1 MYPAIRLFAKS
12 KNRPIDLAR
21 CTRGPRSHRSQSRP
35 CDHPKG
41 TSPAVALEETIPH
54 VRPRRVRTR
63 LGHVPGDASPNARGE
78 PRADPRLQLL
88 RRVRHLHG
96 APSGFVVEAGLP
108 GAAAAPN
115 GSDARARPRLLREKP
130 VVDGWR
136 AGTFGPRAP
145 SRVPSEPPVSHPVV
159 RAERSFRAN
168 RGAGARARTSGGP
181 ECGARGDAPEGRR
194 SGPVS
199 GEGLIPA
206 PGFPEP
212 MDYRALGLK
221 VGLEIHQQ
229 LATRKLFC
237 ECESVLVE
245 EPGGIRFRRRLRPT
259 QSEMGEIDAAALE
272 EAKRRL
278 TFVYEATP
286 NSCLVEADEE
296 PPHPPNPEALDIA
309 LEIALLLDAEPVNEV
324 DFMRKIVI
332 DGSNTSGFQRSGLV
346 ALDGRLDVSGKRIG
360 VPTILLEED
369 AARKLGEGEAEVVYR
384 LDRLGIPLVEIATT
398 PNIETPEEAR
408 EVALAFGSLLRA
420 TRKVKRGIGTIREDV
435 NVSIEGGARIEIK
448 GVQEL
453 RLIATFVEKEVERQV
468 MLLEVATEL
477 KRRNITSVPTELR
490 DLTSLFRETES
501 KVVQTALKR
510 GGVVLGWGLLG
521 FAGLLKGKLG
531 PELAAHARIAGVAG
545 IFHSDELPGYGIT
558 QTELDAVRKTLG
570 VGASD
575 ACVLVAEQES
585 KARAAFDEMGARA
598 AAAIRGVPPETR
610 EPRPDGTT
618 AYSRPLPGKARM
630 YPETDVPPIRI
641 TTERLRRIRE
651 HLPERPDVT
660 IARLAREYGIHE
672 QQTRQLVQEGSDAAF
687 GMIAHEFGEAKLV
700 ASVLLYTFGELRR
713 EGFDVDGIPVDHLRE
728 LFSLLKTGRF
738 AKEALPG
745 LVREMARTH
754 SRASDAMGAVG
765 VTRVSRK
772 DLESIVDEA
781 LRASEDLISSRGN
794 AAEKALM
801 GQVME
806 RVRGRADGKLVS
818 EVLHERLEAFGKQT
832 AKGKK
837 KKR

>member
-1 MYPAIRLFAKS
+1 
-12 KNRPIDLAR
+12 
-21 CTRGPRSHRSQSRP
+21 
-35 CDHPKG
+35 
-41 TSPAVALEETIPH
+41 
-54 VRPRRVRTR
+54 
-63 LGHVPGDASPNARGE
+63 
-78 PRADPRLQLL
+78 
-88 RRVRHLHG
+88 
-96 APSGFVVEAGLP
+96 
-108 GAAAAPN
+108 
-115 GSDARARPRLLREKP
+115 
-130 VVDGWR
+130 
-136 AGTFGPRAP
+136 
-145 SRVPSEPPVSHPVV
+145 
-159 RAERSFRAN
+159 
-168 RGAGARARTSGGP
+168 
-181 ECGARGDAPEGRR
+181 
-194 SGPVS
+194 
-199 GEGLIPA
+199 
-206 PGFPEP
+206 

-229 LATRKLFC
+229 LAARKLFC

-309 LEIALLLDAEPVNEV
+309 LEIALLLDADPVNEV

-332 DGSNTSGFQRSGLV
+332 DGSNTAGFQRSGLV
-346 ALDGRLDVSGKRIG
+346 ALDGRLEVNGKRIG

-369 AARKLGEGEAEVVYR
+369 AARKLGEAGAEVVYR

-398 PNIETPEEAR
+398 PDIETPEEAR

-453 RLIATFVEKEVERQV
+453 RLIATFVDKEVERQV
-468 MLLEVATEL
+468 MLLDVAAEL
-477 KRRNITSVPTELR
+477 KRRNATSVPIELR
-490 DLTSLFRETES
+490 DLTSLFRETGS
-501 KVVQTALKR
+501 KVVQTALKK
-510 GGVVLGWGLLG
+510 GGVVLGWALPG
-521 FAGLLKGKLG
+521 FAGVLKGKLG
-531 PELAAHARIAGVAG
+531 PELAAHARVAGVAG

-558 QTELDAVRKTLG
+558 PSELDAVRKSLGLG
-570 VGASD
+570 VSD
-575 ACVLVAEQES
+575 ACVLVAEEES
-585 KARAAFDEMGARA
+585 KARAAFDEMGPRA
-598 AAAIRGVPPETR
+598 IAALRGVPPETR

-618 AYSRPLPGKARM
+618 EYSRPLPGKARM
-630 YPETDVPPIRI
+630 YPETDVPPIRV
-641 TTERLRRIRE
+641 TAERLRRIRE
-651 HLPERPDVT
+651 HLPEKPDVT
-660 IARLAREYGIHE
+660 VARLAREYGIHE
-672 QQTRQLVQEGSDAAF
+672 QQARQLVQEGSDAAF
-687 GMIAHEFGEAKLV
+687 EMIAHEFGEAKLV

-728 LFSLLKTGRF
+728 LFSLMKAGRF

-745 LVREMARTH
+745 LVREMARAR
-754 SRASDAMGAVG
+754 SRASEAIAVLG
-765 VTRVSRK
+765 VTQLSRQ
-772 DLESIVDEA
+772 DLESIVDEV
-781 LRASEDLISSRGN
+781 LRASPDLIASRGE

-801 GQVME
+801 GEVMK

-818 EVLHERLEAFGKQT
+818 QLLHDRLEAHLKKKP
-832 AKGKK
+832 KGTK

>member
-1 MYPAIRLFAKS
+1 
-12 KNRPIDLAR
+12 
-21 CTRGPRSHRSQSRP
+21 
-35 CDHPKG
+35 
-41 TSPAVALEETIPH
+41 
-54 VRPRRVRTR
+54 
-63 LGHVPGDASPNARGE
+63 
-78 PRADPRLQLL
+78 
-88 RRVRHLHG
+88 
-96 APSGFVVEAGLP
+96 
-108 GAAAAPN
+108 
-115 GSDARARPRLLREKP
+115 
-130 VVDGWR
+130 
-136 AGTFGPRAP
+136 
-145 SRVPSEPPVSHPVV
+145 
-159 RAERSFRAN
+159 
-168 RGAGARARTSGGP
+168 
-181 ECGARGDAPEGRR
+181 
-194 SGPVS
+194 
-199 GEGLIPA
+199 
-206 PGFPEP
+206 
-212 MDYRALGLK
+212 
-221 VGLEIHQQ
+221 
-229 LATRKLFC
+229 
-237 ECESVLVE
+237 
-245 EPGGIRFRRRLRPT
+245 
-259 QSEMGEIDAAALE
+259 MGEIDAAALE

-309 LEIALLLDAEPVNEV
+309 LEIALLLDADPVNEV

-332 DGSNTSGFQRSGLV
+332 DGSNTAGFQRSGLV
-346 ALDGRLDVSGKRIG
+346 ALDGRLEVNEKQIG

-369 AARKLGEGEAEVVYR
+369 AARKLGESEAEVVYR

-558 QTELDAVRKTLG
+558 PSELDAVRKSLG
-570 VGASD
+570 LGASD
-575 ACVLVAEQES
+575 ACVLVAEEEP
-585 KARAAFDEMGARA
+585 KARAAFDEMGPRA
-598 AAAIRGVPPETR
+598 VAAIRGVPPETR

-618 AYSRPLPGKARM
+618 EYSRPLPGKARM
-630 YPETDVPPIRI
+630 YPETDVPPIRV
-641 TTERLRRIRE
+641 TMERLRRIRE
-651 HLPERPDVT
+651 HLPEKPDVT
-660 IARLAREYGIHE
+660 VARLVREYGIHE
-672 QQTRQLVQEGSDAAF
+672 QQARQLVQEGSDAAF
-687 GMIAHEFGEAKLV
+687 EMIAHEFGEAKLV

-728 LFSLLKTGRF
+728 LFSLMKAGRF

-745 LVREMARTH
+745 LVREMARTR
-754 SRASDAMGAVG
+754 SRASETIAFLG
-765 VTRVSRK
+765 VTQLSRQE
-772 DLESIVDEA
+772 LESIVDEM
-781 LRASEDLISSRGN
+781 LRASQELIASRGE

-801 GQVME
+801 GDVMK

-818 EVLHERLEAFGKQT
+818 QVLHERLEAQVK
-832 AKGKK
+832 KGPKGRK